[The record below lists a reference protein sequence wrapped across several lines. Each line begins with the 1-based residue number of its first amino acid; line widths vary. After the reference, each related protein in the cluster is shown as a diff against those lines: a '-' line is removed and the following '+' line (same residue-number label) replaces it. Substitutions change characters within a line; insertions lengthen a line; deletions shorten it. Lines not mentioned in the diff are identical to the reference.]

1 MDRGVTSID
10 SLVGEELSNFVT
22 PIDLDRN
29 TIVYP
34 TINRDKCV
42 GCGRCYTSCQDG
54 GHQAIAFDVET
65 HQPRIIGTKCV
76 GCHLCR
82 LVCPINAIGVT
93 KRTIKKG

>member
-1 MDRGVTSID
+1 MELFDKRFEENENEDLAKNEPQMPIKGRVIAEKVALSTSVVET
-10 SLVGEELSNFVT
+10 L
-22 PIDLDRN
+22 
-29 TIVYP
+29 
-34 TINRDKCV
+34 NRK
-42 GCGRCYTSCQDG
+42 Y
-54 GHQAIAFDVET
+54 IAFDVET